1 MIAGLPAWSYPVTT
15 LFIKLPSVCAASWTT
30 DGRRYGARIYLAT
43 DGSITAVDHGHQRD
57 EHRGAAAPDEPPQLS
72 TLERAL
78 RQALDSIPRDQ
89 VVKCIL
95 SVLPTS
101 VFVAESG
108 RLHVGKVRKVSV
120 SMPEELAE
128 AVRAR
133 TGAGGFSRYVTEA
146 VDREIRHD
154 LLGELIGELEAEYG
168 PVPQELLD
176 EARREWPDFE
186 EE

>member
-1 MIAGLPAWSYPVTT
+1 M
-15 LFIKLPSVCAASWTT
+15 
-30 DGRRYGARIYLAT
+30 
-43 DGSITAVDHGHQRD
+43 
-57 EHRGAAAPDEPPQLS
+57 PPQLS
-72 TLERAL
+72 ALERVL
-78 RQALDSIPRDQ
+78 RQALDSVPRDQ
-89 VVKCIL
+89 VVKCIV

-101 VFVAESG
+101 VFVEEGG
-108 RLHVGKVRKVSV
+108 RLHGGKVRKVSV

-154 LLGELIGELEAEYG
+154 LLGELIEELEALHG

-176 EARREWPDFE
+176 EASREWPDYGPE
-186 EE
+186 